1 MRAAPSPKSANDLT
15 KETVSWKADPAET
28 GYGGAVDVVRAAD
41 LYAQGRTQGHVT
53 CKGGKEFAALLARCL
68 PDLATIP
75 AHPDALLLP
84 ALVADTAAHVCR
96 VGAVLKVAPTN
107 CG

>member
-1 MRAAPSPKSANDLT
+1 MRAAPSPKSANDLN

-53 CKGGKEFAALLARCL
+53 CKGGKELRLSSPAVCL
-68 PDLATIP
+68 TWPRF
-75 AHPDALLLP
+75 LP
-84 ALVADTAAHVCR
+84 ILM
-96 VGAVLKVAPTN
+96 L
-107 CG
+107 